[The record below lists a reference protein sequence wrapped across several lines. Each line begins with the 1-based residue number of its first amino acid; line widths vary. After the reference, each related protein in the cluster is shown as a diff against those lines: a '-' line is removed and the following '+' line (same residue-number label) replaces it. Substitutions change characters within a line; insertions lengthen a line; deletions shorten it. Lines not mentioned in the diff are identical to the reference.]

1 MKVLPLAFDSFGVRS
16 MSTFLECG
24 KLGLLIDPGVALGPT
39 RYGLGPTDAEFEAL
53 DYARQLIMHVAERAD
68 AVAVTHYHYDHHPF
82 PDDSEMYKRC
92 FGGKLVMAKDRR
104 NNINHSGK
112 VRGKIFEDNAVHHAK
127 KIEWAD
133 GKTFDVEGVEISFS
147 PAVWHGDVGSKV
159 GTVVMVYIEKCGFL
173 FGSDAQSLAD
183 PAALDWVLKQNP
195 EFMILDG
202 YPTIFV
208 GWRMSQKS
216 FETANENLKRA
227 IAETQAEEVVLDH
240 HILRDINYREK
251 MKSVFETAERK
262 GKRILSAAEFLGLE
276 NFFLEAWRKEIAEGK
291 REVDVK
297 KYYEELL
304 EKIGIGL
311 RLQKAARKVNLLE

>member
-16 MSTFLECG
+16 MSTILECG
-24 KLGLLIDPGVALGPT
+24 KLRLLIDPGVALGPT
-39 RYGLGPTDAEFEAL
+39 RYGMGPTEAEFEAL
-53 DYARQLIMHVAERAD
+53 DYARQLIMHAAGNAD

-82 PDDSEMYKRC
+82 PDDSEMYERC
-92 FGGKLVMAKDRR
+92 FGGKFVMAKDRKS
-104 NNINHSGK
+104 NINQSGK
-112 VRGKIFEDNAVHHAK
+112 MRGKIFEDNAAPHVE

-133 GKTFDVEGVEISFS
+133 GKTFEIGGIEISFS

-159 GTVVMVYIEKCGFL
+159 GTVIMVYVEKCGFL

-183 PAALDWVLKQNP
+183 PAALDWVLKRNP

-216 FETANENLKRA
+216 FEAANENLVRA
-227 IAETQAEEVVLDH
+227 VAETQAEEIILDH

-251 MKSVFETAERK
+251 MKPVFETAERK

-276 NFFLEAWRKEIAEGK
+276 NFFLEAWRKEIGGGK
-291 REVDVK
+291 RKVNVR

-304 EKIGIGL
+304 EKLGIKL
-311 RLQKAARKVNLLE
+311 RLQKSTRKVDLLE